1 LFKKELPLVAFFK
14 QETLFFF
21 CGIFISIWAKK
32 TDQKEQN
39 LIFKSQKLSNKIKH
53 IAVMRLSAMGDV
65 AMTVPVLRAFVKQY
79 PEVKITVISRPFF
92 KPFFDG
98 IQNLNFFAFDEKERH
113 KGFSGLL
120 RLFRDVKKLKI
131 DAFADLHNVLRS
143 KIVSL
148 LFALSGKKRATVD
161 KGREG
166 KKELTRAENKVFR
179 QLPTM
184 FERHAKVFEKLGFPL
199 DLSNPEFPEKAI
211 LSSDIFEI
219 IGDKNSKLIG
229 IAPFAQYDSK
239 VYPQDLMQEVIA
251 KLADNKEYKILLFG
265 GGKKEIEILD
275 SFAKPFENVINMA
288 GKIKFQQELQL
299 ISNLDVMLS
308 MDSGNAHIAAMLGLK
323 VITLWGATHPYAG
336 FLPFNQ
342 TMENALTSDRNQY
355 PQLPTS
361 VYGNKIVEGYQD
373 AMRTILL
380 DEIVNKIQSLL

>member
-1 LFKKELPLVAFFK
+1 
-14 QETLFFF
+14 
-21 CGIFISIWAKK
+21 
-32 TDQKEQN
+32 
-39 LIFKSQKLSNKIKH
+39 
-53 IAVMRLSAMGDV
+53 MRLSAMGDV

-98 IQNLNFFAFDEKERH
+98 IPNLEFFAFDEKERH
-113 KGFSGLL
+113 KGFKGLL
-120 RLFRDVKKLKI
+120 RLFSDVKKLKI

-166 KKELTRAENKVFR
+166 KKELTRSENKIFR

-184 FERHAKVFEKLGFPL
+184 FERHVKVFNELGFTL
-199 DLSNPEFPEKAI
+199 DLSNPQFPEKAI
-211 LSSDIFEI
+211 LSSEILDI
-219 IGDKNSKLIG
+219 IGDNNQKLVG

-239 VYPQDLMQEVIA
+239 VYPKDLMQEVIA
-251 KLADNKEYKILLFG
+251 KLAENKANKILLFG

-288 GKIKFQQELQL
+288 GKIQFQQELEL

-308 MDSGNAHIAAMLGLK
+308 MDSGNAHIAAMLGVK

-342 TMENALTSDRNQY
+342 TIENALVSDRNQY
-355 PQLPTS
+355 PKLPTS
-361 VYGNKIVEGYQD
+361 VYGNKVVEGYED
-373 AMRTILL
+373 AMRSISP
-380 DEIVNKIQSLL
+380 DEIVGKIQKVL

>member
-1 LFKKELPLVAFFK
+1 
-14 QETLFFF
+14 
-21 CGIFISIWAKK
+21 
-32 TDQKEQN
+32 
-39 LIFKSQKLSNKIKH
+39 
-53 IAVMRLSAMGDV
+53 MRLSAMGDV

-79 PEVKITVISRPFF
+79 PTVKITVISRPFF

-98 IQNLNFFAFDEKERH
+98 IPNLEFFAFDEKERH

-120 RLFRDVKKLKI
+120 KLFSDVKKLKI

-166 KKELTRAENKVFR
+166 KKELTRAENKIFR

-184 FERHAKVFEKLGFPL
+184 FERHAKVFEELGFPL
-199 DLSNPEFPEKAI
+199 DLSSRSVGTTFPEKETLSADI
-211 LSSDIFEI
+211 LEI
-219 IGDKNSKLIG
+219 IGDENQKLIG
-229 IAPFAQYDSK
+229 IAPFAQYNSK

-251 KLADNKEYKILLFG
+251 KLAENKSYKILLFG
-265 GGKKEIEILD
+265 GGKKEVEILD
-275 SFAKPFENVINMA
+275 SFSKPFENVINMA

-299 ISNLDVMLS
+299 ISNLDIMLS
-308 MDSGNAHIAAMLGLK
+308 MDSGNAHIAAMLGVK

-342 TMENALTSDRNQY
+342 SIENALTSDRNQY
-355 PQLPTS
+355 PKLPTS
-361 VYGNKIVEGYQD
+361 VYGNKIVEGYED
-373 AMRTILL
+373 AMRTISP
-380 DEIVNKIQSLL
+380 EKIVNSIQSQLS

>member
-1 LFKKELPLVAFFK
+1 
-14 QETLFFF
+14 
-21 CGIFISIWAKK
+21 
-32 TDQKEQN
+32 
-39 LIFKSQKLSNKIKH
+39 
-53 IAVMRLSAMGDV
+53 MRLSAMGDV

-79 PEVKITVISRPFF
+79 PEVKLTVISRPFF
-92 KPFFDG
+92 KPFFEG
-98 IQNLNFFAFDEKERH
+98 IPNLEFFSFDEKERH
-113 KGFSGLL
+113 KGFLGLV
-120 RLFRDVKKLKI
+120 RLYKDVKKLKI

-143 KIVSL
+143 KVVSL

-166 KKELTRAENKVFR
+166 KKELTRAENKVFK

-184 FERHAKVFEKLGFPL
+184 FERHAKVFETLGFSL
-199 DLSNPEFPEKAI
+199 NLSNPIFPKKEV
-211 LSSDIFEI
+211 LSADLLDI
-219 IGDKNSKLIG
+219 IGNQNQKLIG

-239 VYPQDLMQEVIA
+239 VYPLDLMTEVIA
-251 KLADNKEYKILLFG
+251 KLAQNSSYKILLFG

-275 SFAKPFENVINMA
+275 SLSKPYENVINMA

-308 MDSGNAHIAAMLGLK
+308 MDSGNAHIAAMLGVK

-342 TMENALTSDRNQY
+342 SLENALTSDRNQY
-355 PQLPTS
+355 PKLPTS

-373 AMRTILL
+373 AMRTILPQQVFDKVVEQL
-380 DEIVNKIQSLL
+380 